1 MPGSSADF
9 WNPEEL
15 RYRFL
20 AECRRLWEREQSRN
34 HIANVQAAAIISH
47 VLNCDGVDK
56 IGFRYL
62 RHSIHMAADEPWP
75 KGKSLSL
82 SPRQRG
88 FAISKAFGNSLMIQ
102 SRPSAVMR
110 PAFAAA
116 MFLKLLIS

>member
-20 AECRRLWEREQSRN
+20 AESRRLWEREQSRN
-34 HIANVQAAAIISH
+34 HIANIQAAAIISH

-62 RHSIHMAADEPWP
+62 RHSIHMAADMHIFEEYKTAGDSKKQTVYFTTAW
-75 KGKSLSL
+75 GLHSLH
-82 SPRQRG
+82 
-88 FAISKAFGNSLMIQ
+88 M
-102 SRPSAVMR
+102 
-110 PAFAAA
+110 
-116 MFLKLLIS
+116 